1 MNNITN
7 FLEKYKGNSFITGK
21 VISVDERINVL
32 TINNRTLEFVNDA
45 SFDYSL
51 CIGEEKW
58 YIFAYKN
65 KEIIRMLRIYDKR
78 NGGYNERKSDK

>member
-1 MNNITN
+1 MDYIIK
-7 FLEKYKGNSFITGK
+7 FLEKYKGSSFIVGR
-21 VISVDERINVL
+21 VISVDEYVNVL
-32 TINNRTLEFVNDA
+32 TLDLVRVELKNDK

-51 CIGEEKW
+51 CMGKW
-58 YIFAYKN
+58 YIFAYKD